1 MNLRNARLASRALG
15 GASDPVAKVL
25 ETMSGLLAKII
36 AEAEGVTKMYDEFAE
51 WCEDKFK
58 EPCFEIKLGQCEVD
72 QLKAEFVELT
82 AMNNECSNKM
92 ETLTGEI
99 AVDEARL
106 RAATDPRAKEQTAF
120 ANGGRNSSRLNSPS
134 WHGR

>member
-1 MNLRNARLASRALG
+1 MPGGIACNRQGLGSRREGSRTL
-15 GASDPVAKVL
+15 
-25 ETMSGLLAKII
+25 SGLLAKII

-58 EPCFEIKLGQCEVD
+58 ELRFEIKIGQGEVD
-72 QLKAEFVELT
+72 QLNAEIIELT
-82 AMNNECSNKM
+82 AMINECSTKI

-99 AVDEARL
+99 AVDETRL
-106 RAATDPRAKEQTAF
+106 RAATDLRAKEQLAF
-120 ANGGRNSSRLNSPS
+120 ANGERNSSRLNSPS

>member
-106 RAATDPRAKEQTAF
+106 RAATDPRAKE
-120 ANGGRNSSRLNSPS
+120 
-134 WHGR
+134 

>member
-51 WCEDKFK
+51 WCEDKF
-58 EPCFEIKLGQCEVD
+58 EELRFEIRVRQGEVD
-72 QLKAEFVELT
+72 QLKADI
-82 AMNNECSNKM
+82 MISSN
-92 ETLTGEI
+92 
-99 AVDEARL
+99 
-106 RAATDPRAKEQTAF
+106 
-120 ANGGRNSSRLNSPS
+120 
-134 WHGR
+134 